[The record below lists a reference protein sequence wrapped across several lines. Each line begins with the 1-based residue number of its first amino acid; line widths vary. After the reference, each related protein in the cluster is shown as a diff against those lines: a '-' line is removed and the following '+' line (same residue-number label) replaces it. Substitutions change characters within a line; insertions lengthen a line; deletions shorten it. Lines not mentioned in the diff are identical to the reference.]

1 MNNLNR
7 ILKHIRAFN
16 KLTQQ
21 QLEEKTGID
30 RAYVS
35 EIESGKKTPSLEVLE
50 KYSVAFKIPLS
61 TIFLF
66 AENYKEKVGFKNVM
80 KKGLTETALKFL
92 DWIAKE

>member
-7 ILKHIRAFN
+7 ILKHIRVFN

-35 EIESGKKTPSLEVLE
+35 EIESGKKIPSIEVLE
-50 KYSVAFKIPLS
+50 KYATAFDIPKSAIL
-61 TIFLF
+61 LF
-66 AENYKEKVGFKNVM
+66 AENYEEKVGFKNTI
-80 KKGLTETALKFL
+80 KKGLTGTALNFL
-92 DWIAKE
+92 DWVVKE

>member
-1 MNNLNR
+1 MNNLNK

-30 RAYVS
+30 RAYIS
-35 EIESGKKTPSLEVLE
+35 EIENGKKTPSLKVLG

-61 TIFLF
+61 TILLF
-66 AENYKEKVGFKNVM
+66 AENYEEKVGFKNVM
-80 KKGLTETALKFL
+80 KKRLTETTLKFL
-92 DWIAKE
+92 NWIVKE